1 MTKQSAV
8 EQWRHRIRAGGRITA
23 VNLRGQADFRADFI
37 ASILDG
43 ALWQTSVIVFASVL
57 LTRFPSI
64 GDWSSPAVLL
74 LAAMRMTSHGLV
86 TLFFGRILYIHAIV
100 QEGHI
105 DGYLTRPMSVYRQI
119 QYARFSANA
128 FGDLLVAVS
137 MLIFAIA
144 WFDQAW
150 TPVRVLLLIAGIVGG
165 AFLEAAITNVFAG
178 LTLIS
183 PSAASWSFRFQEIL
197 SAVGNYPLNILPVGV
212 QIALTYLV
220 PIAFIAYLPAAAI
233 TGQLATTVVPAWLA
247 YAAPIVG
254 AAAYAVSRWIWVR
267 CLDNYQGANE

>member
-1 MTKQSAV
+1 
-8 EQWRHRIRAGGRITA
+8 
-23 VNLRGQADFRADFI
+23 
-37 ASILDG
+37 
-43 ALWQTSVIVFASVL
+43 
-57 LTRFPSI
+57 
-64 GDWSSPAVLL
+64 
-74 LAAMRMTSHGLV
+74 
-86 TLFFGRILYIHAIV
+86 
-100 QEGHI
+100 
-105 DGYLTRPMSVYRQI
+105 
-119 QYARFSANA
+119 
-128 FGDLLVAVS
+128 
-137 MLIFAIA
+137 
-144 WFDQAW
+144 
-150 TPVRVLLLIAGIVGG
+150 VRVLLLIAGIVGG